1 MQFQSIGQAKL
12 PFIFLTNGGGE
23 ATEAQKALSLTNKL
37 QLDKESAIEE

>member
-37 QLDKESAIEE
+37 QLDKKAEVKE